1 MDSAVTV
8 YHAGTTSASSDSAN
22 SSSGG
27 MSASGGGVD
36 SSNISVFNRPSTPTY
51 DPITT
56 TRSTNTPNT
65 ISVTSGGR
73 VLAVTG
79 TGSTLRNAVQA
90 AYQGVQVVHFEG
102 MQYRTDIAKR

>member
-1 MDSAVTV
+1 
-8 YHAGTTSASSDSAN
+8 
-22 SSSGG
+22 
-27 MSASGGGVD
+27 MSVL
-36 SSNISVFNRPSTPTY
+36 NRPSTPTY

-56 TRSTNTPNT
+56 TTLPTTLTNTTPT
-65 ISVTSGGR
+65 TTTTTTPVTSGGR

-102 MQYRTDIAKR
+102 MQYRTDIATR